1 MKTIL
6 LADDEEDLR
15 SLLQMTL
22 EDPSYRLIQAS
33 DGVAAWEL
41 ILTERPDLVILDWM
55 MPKKNGQEVAEEMR
69 LHPSTSHIPIIM
81 LTAKDRVEDRL
92 ESERMGMNAYLIK
105 PFSPLQLLE
114 KVRQALHTSPS

>member
-6 LADDEEDLR
+6 IADDEEDLR

-22 EDPSYRLIQAS
+22 EDPGYRLIEAS

-41 ILTERPDLVILDWM
+41 IQAERPDLVILDWM
-55 MPKKNGQEVAEEMR
+55 MPQKSGDEVASAMKGNPATKE
-69 LHPSTSHIPIIM
+69 IPIIM
-81 LTAKDRVEDRL
+81 LTANDRVEDRQKG
-92 ESERMGMNAYLIK
+92 ERMGTNAYLVK

-114 KVRQALHTSPS
+114 KVQQALQSSPN